1 MLSSSP
7 AQTAPNFRS
16 LGPQNSVVG
25 GPLQGATNTLHEA
38 TDPGVRQP
46 HAAFRMKP
54 VVQEDIAIDFHAV
67 SRQCVATG
75 VLESSGVA
83 IKSQADARI
92 RQPDF
97 TLGAKAV
104 AQVNRPIDGDTVCRE
119 RLTFW
124 IFEGAINACEIT
136 ADPTTRQE
144 YST

>member
-1 MLSSSP
+1 
-7 AQTAPNFRS
+7 
-16 LGPQNSVVG
+16 
-25 GPLQGATNTLHEA
+25 
-38 TDPGVRQP
+38 
-46 HAAFRMKP
+46 MKP
-54 VVQEDIAIDFHAV
+54 VVQEYIAIDFHPV

-75 VLESSGVA
+75 VFESSGVA